1 MRHNPARPRRGTI
14 APAAMAHF
22 WGGTM
27 YPRARF
33 DALSDAIFGVA
44 MTLLVLDLRL
54 PEDFHPHDGE
64 ALLRGIYELM
74 PKFFPYV
81 LSFLVLGLRWLS
93 GVQVRTRAETVGR
106 GYFRWWLVHLL
117 LITCV
122 PFTTIVVGRF
132 ANLAPAIW
140 LYAGNMALL
149 GVSAFGLL
157 AVTPQVERDE
167 FLRDRQLSLAVLIA
181 SSLLAIAWSFVNPRQ
196 APLALAMNVA
206 APAVSR
212 WLGPPG
218 AAKT

>member
-1 MRHNPARPRRGTI
+1 
-14 APAAMAHF
+14 
-22 WGGTM
+22 M

-54 PEDFHPHDGE
+54 PEEFHPHDAR
-64 ALLRGIYELM
+64 ALLQGLYDLL

-81 LSFLVLGLRWLS
+81 LSFLVLGLRWQS
-93 GVQVRTRAETVGR
+93 GLQVRTKAENFGR
-106 GYFRWWLVHLL
+106 GYFRWWLVYLL

-140 LYAGNMALL
+140 LYAGNTALL
-149 GVSAFGLL
+149 GVAAFGLL
-157 AVTPQVERDE
+157 ASTEEVERDE
-167 FLRDRQLSLAVLIA
+167 LLRGRQISLAILIG

-196 APLALAMNVA
+196 ALMALALNVA
-206 APAVSR
+206 APAVTR
-212 WLGPPG
+212 WIGPTS
-218 AAKT
+218 AAKA